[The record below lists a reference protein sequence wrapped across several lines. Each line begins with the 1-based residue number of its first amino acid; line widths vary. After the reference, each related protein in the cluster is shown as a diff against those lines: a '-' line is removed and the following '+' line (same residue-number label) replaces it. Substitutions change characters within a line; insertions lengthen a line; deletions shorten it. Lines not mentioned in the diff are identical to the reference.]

1 MIYDINNDKILSF
14 DRIWLL
20 IFFNRNFV
28 VILKILIKI
37 KSLKCIYENILN
49 MDLYILY
56 IFFFDVDIE
65 FIFDRVS

>member
-1 MIYDINNDKILSF
+1 MIKKVLIEF
-14 DRIWLL
+14 DYYF
-20 IFFNRNFV
+20 FFNRNFV
-28 VILKILIKI
+28 VILKFLIKI

-56 IFFFDVDIE
+56 IFFFDVDFE

>member
-65 FIFDRVS
+65 FIE

>member
-49 MDLYILY
+49 MDLYIMY

-65 FIFDRVS
+65 FIE